1 MATTTSDFDI
11 TELADIAVGAL
22 AQKLDMLSAFSTGI
36 ETDRNKGDFA
46 KVFVHSKNPAT
57 ARDWNASTDN
67 YLSDNGGYTITGVN
81 VELSEHIYDNAI
93 FTQDELNRIDL
104 DRVAKGLAHNVARK
118 FSIGLYD
125 NLLTNANFAS
135 NEVVG
140 LAGSFT
146 HDDMADLEVLADDT
160 GLLEDSRCALLYNTY
175 FANMKKDGVL
185 VANRNQNSDPSVVES
200 RFEAINGFD
209 IMSSSVLKSATVPA
223 GQDTVGMITDGT
235 GIGIAMGS
243 VQFTGEGT
251 GVAEYATAIDPKTGI
266 PLSIR
271 KVYDQA
277 TGKWSINAELLMGY
291 NVLDSASTILL
302 KSA

>member
-1 MATTTSDFDI
+1 MATTTSNFDI

-46 KVFVHSKNPAT
+46 KVFVHSKNTAT
-57 ARDWNASTDN
+57 ARDWNSATNN
-67 YLSDNGGYTITGVN
+67 YLTDNGGYTITGVN

-104 DRVAKGLAHNVARK
+104 ERVAKGLAHNVARS
-118 FSIGLYD
+118 FSLRLYD
-125 NLLTNANFAS
+125 NLLLNANFATNS
-135 NEVVG
+135 VVG
-140 LAGSFT
+140 VAGSFT
-146 HDDMADLEVLADDT
+146 HDNMADLEVLADDT
-160 GLLEDSRCALLYNTY
+160 GLLEDSRCAIIQNTY

-209 IMSSSVLKSATVPA
+209 IVSSSIIKSASAITA
-223 GQDTVGMITDGT
+223 ENTVGMITDGT

-291 NVLDSASTILL
+291 NVLDASSTILL
-302 KSA
+302 KSI